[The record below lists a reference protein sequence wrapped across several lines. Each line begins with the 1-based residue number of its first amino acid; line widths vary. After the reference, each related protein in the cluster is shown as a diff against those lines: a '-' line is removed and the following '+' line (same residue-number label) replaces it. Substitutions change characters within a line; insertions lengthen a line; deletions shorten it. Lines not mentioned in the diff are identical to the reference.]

1 MLSIFKTL
9 IINIF
14 TNFKLL
20 IKSSI
25 VFKNPN
31 VKLFSVFIFKA
42 LFNKD
47 FETSELFFSNAEYDE
62 ALIEAEAVVEKGSY
76 K

>member
-1 MLSIFKTL
+1 MLSIFKIL

-14 TNFKLL
+14 TIFKLL

-31 VKLFSVFIFKA
+31 VKLFSVFIFNA
-42 LFNKD
+42 LFNKE
-47 FETSELFFSNAEYDE
+47 FETYEVLFSNAVSDE
-62 ALIEAEAVVEKGSY
+62 ALMEAEAVVEKGEL
-76 K
+76 